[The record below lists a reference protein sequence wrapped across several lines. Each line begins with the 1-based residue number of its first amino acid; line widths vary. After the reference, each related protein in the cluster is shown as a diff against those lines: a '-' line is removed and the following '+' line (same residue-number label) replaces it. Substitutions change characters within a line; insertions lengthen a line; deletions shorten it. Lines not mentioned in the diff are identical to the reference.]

1 MAENVT
7 KIAVVECGGELYV
20 RVQVFDGDH
29 LVGEARLEG
38 GDLENA
44 TGMAQGLVAWIECG
58 GDITAMLPMED
69 DQ

>member
-20 RVQVFDGDH
+20 RVQIFDGDH

-44 TGMAQGLVAWIECG
+44 TAMAEGLVAIVESG
-58 GDITAMLPMED
+58 GDLRPMLPDGDE
-69 DQ
+69 